1 MGQGDN
7 QSIRHRFFL
16 ARGITQE
23 QQCTYYYVSICLLK
37 VVSTVRVMK
46 MYAGSARKSVTG

>member
-7 QSIRHRFFL
+7 QSIRHRFVFGTGNNTRTTMYL
-16 ARGITQE
+16 
-23 QQCTYYYVSICLLK
+23 SICLLK